1 MFQSS
6 SELKMEE
13 SNEKEVVYC
22 RKCGEEM
29 SKNATFCPS
38 CGTPKD
44 RKEITYI
51 KSRGSGIGFGN
62 VVAIIVGGL
71 FILVGISVL
80 FAGGALMGVTG
91 VLDQGGGFIGVDN
104 VDIETNTQML
114 VAKELDMMVDDFEGP
129 PNWVWEPDIGDFVTI
144 KIKADS
150 DDDKNVFIGIVE
162 EREAIEYL
170 DTVEYDQISDFQMDD
185 GRRSQPYIEY
195 RYHPGDQLET
205 APIELDIWVSE
216 VHGSGEQTLTWSPEA
231 GRYWLVIMN
240 QDGSPNVDVDV
251 GFSVKIPILGNIGRG
266 LFVGGLLVLGL
277 GVAIIYFGV
286 IKPRY

>member
-1 MFQSS
+1 
-6 SELKMEE
+6 MEE
-13 SNEKEVVYC
+13 SNEKDIVYC
-22 RKCGEEM
+22 KKCGEEM
-29 SKNATFCPS
+29 SKDAIFCQN
-38 CGTPKD
+38 CGTPKE

-51 KSRGSGIGFGN
+51 KSRGSGIGFGKA
-62 VVAIIVGGL
+62 VAIIVGGL

-91 VLDQGGGFIGVDN
+91 VLDQGEGFIGVDN
-104 VDIETNTQML
+104 MDIETNTQLL
-114 VAKELDMMVDDFEGP
+114 VAKELDMIVDDFEGP

-150 DDDKNVFIGIVE
+150 DNSKNVFIGIVE
-162 EREAIEYL
+162 EQDAVEYL
-170 DTVEYDQISDFQMDD
+170 GTVEYDQISDFHMDNG
-185 GRRSQPYIEY
+185 GRSSQPYLEY
-195 RYHPGDQLET
+195 RYHPGNQLNI

-216 VHGSGEQTLTWSPEA
+216 VHGSGEQTLTWSPEV

-240 QDGSPNVDVDV
+240 EDGSPNVDVDV
-251 GFSVKIPILGNIGRG
+251 GFSVKIPILGSIGRG
-266 LFVGGLLVLGL
+266 LFVGGLMVLGL